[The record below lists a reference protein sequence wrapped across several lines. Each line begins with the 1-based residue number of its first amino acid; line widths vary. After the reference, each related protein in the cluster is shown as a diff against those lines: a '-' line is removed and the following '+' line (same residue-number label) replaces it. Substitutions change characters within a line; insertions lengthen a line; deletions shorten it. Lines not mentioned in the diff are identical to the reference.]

1 MTVHDTHQAPSRSTL
16 LTFLVGALLAAVVG
30 VGAMVAFGVSQLV
43 DAVPTPADL
52 VAALAPEPYEKI
64 GPVVVES
71 VRDLA
76 SLTTVEMVEFTIV
89 EKGTDQGWLE
99 WARGDR
105 VRLMAVAAIGAGVD
119 LAAVQ
124 TSDFRLSDDGVVT
137 VTLPHAELQYVDV
150 DEEATQVIDRQK
162 GLLTKGEPQ
171 LESETRRLADTILT
185 QSALDKGILEQAEE
199 NASTAISSFLLGLG
213 YSRVIVDFDR

>member
-1 MTVHDTHQAPSRSTL
+1 
-16 LTFLVGALLAAVVG
+16 
-30 VGAMVAFGVSQLV
+30 MVASGVSQLV

-76 SLTTVEMVEFTIV
+76 TLTTVEMVEFTIV

-213 YSRVIVDFDR
+213 YSRVIVDFDG

>member
-1 MTVHDTHQAPSRSTL
+1 
-16 LTFLVGALLAAVVG
+16 
-30 VGAMVAFGVSQLV
+30 MVASGVSQLV

-52 VAALAPEPYEKI
+52 VAALVPEPYEEI

-99 WARGDR
+99 WARGDT

-124 TSDFRLSDDGVVT
+124 ASDFRLSEDGVVT

-171 LESETRRLADTILT
+171 LESETRHLADTVLT
-185 QSALDKGILEQAEE
+185 QNALDKGILEQAEE
-199 NASTAISSFLLGLG
+199 NASTAINSFLLGLG
-213 YSRVIVDFDR
+213 YSRVIVDFDGWW